1 MKLNKTVHS
10 SGTETKVP
18 ERVGE
23 ILGIIIIFFCVHVTV
38 HLSNTSHLNTN
49 EMQLFFYSVYLVLE
63 LYMFRTQFSS
73 IIRGTINRNSSHW
86 C

>member
-1 MKLNKTVHS
+1 VKLNKTVHS

-49 EMQLFFYSVYLVLE
+49 EMQLFFLFSLFGV
-63 LYMFRTQFSS
+63 RTLHVSDAVFVHHQE
-73 IIRGTINRNSSHW
+73 HYKP
-86 C
+86 